1 MGGNEIRRMMTVE
14 IDADEYDRLLQQYR
28 VDRDRALLRRFEGH
42 PPVPTGAEMDPR
54 PKPTATTL
62 VDGAPAAVLPNATTA
77 RARAGVTPR
86 ERAIADLVTA
96 ARRRARALEDAD
108 AERRE
113 MLEPLRVLH
122 GLMSVAELARLIDG
136 AGLSMTRT
144 QLYPYLR
151 LAGVPIGES

>member
-1 MGGNEIRRMMTVE
+1 MDRTEEQRKKGVE
-14 IDADEYDRLLQQYR
+14 DWIKSRTFWIDIEC
-28 VDRDRALLRRFEGH
+28 

-54 PKPTATTL
+54 PEPTATAL
-62 VDGAPAAVLPNATTA
+62 VDGA
-77 RARAGVTPR
+77 RRRAGVTTR